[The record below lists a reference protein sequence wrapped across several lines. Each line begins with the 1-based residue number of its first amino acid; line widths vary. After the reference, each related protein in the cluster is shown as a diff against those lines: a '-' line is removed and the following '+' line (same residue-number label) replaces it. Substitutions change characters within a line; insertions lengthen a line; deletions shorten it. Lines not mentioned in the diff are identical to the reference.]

1 MKENKNE
8 LIRYIYRPKTID
20 KYTKKQKL
28 LGFSNRNVNSF
39 LYNRILLSFI
49 LFFILLALTNFNILI
64 SLIVTSLFYYLFSY
78 FSYDYQ
84 INKRSKKLERDAID
98 FFEILI
104 LSLESGNN
112 LVNSL
117 KITTENIENELSR
130 EFKISLKE
138 LEYGKS
144 FHDAFSDL
152 KNRIPS
158 DTVQNIILSI
168 IDSYTSGG
176 NIIEILKNQI
186 DFIQNKRMM
195 DIKGTIN
202 KIPIKIS
209 VVSVFLFIPLVL
221 LLILAP
227 VLLEYFG

>member
-20 KYTKKQKL
+20 KYNKKQKL

-84 INKRSKKLERDAID
+84 INKRSKKLERDATD